1 MLMSQK
7 NTKALNEDILNR
19 FLIDT
24 FDEITTN
31 ATVERILEDAKKDK
45 SDLKLFE
52 SRELTLRFI
61 NSCKR
66 NILNW
71 EMMSLSLLD
80 DTIHL
85 NDVVCHSKVAP
96 AHRERQLPH
105 TRHLLR
111 PELPAAPRSQES
123 RRVRLLAQVHHRPH
137 ERNRQRQVH
146 RRNRHAAAQQSGY
159 SPAHQSASTPSPET
173 SGKARATNR
182 PLSTKKQYPR
192 LTQFYRGRGEENI
205 PQDANR
211 EMVEELDRLDDLE
224 ALVQLSNKNEEKI
237 ATDLELFTTTKEVFK
252 KISLPKTLN
261 FEHFDIS

>member
-1 MLMSQK
+1 MSQK
-7 NTKALNEDILNR
+7 NTKALHEDILNR

-85 NDVVCHSKVAP
+85 NDLVCHSKVP
-96 AHRERQLPH
+96 AAHSERQLPYP
-105 TRHLLR
+105 RHLLR
-111 PELPAAPRSQES
+111 PQLPAAP
-123 RRVRLLAQVHHRPH
+123 
-137 ERNRQRQVH
+137 
-146 RRNRHAAAQQSGY
+146 
-159 SPAHQSASTPSPET
+159 
-173 SGKARATNR
+173 
-182 PLSTKKQYPR
+182 
-192 LTQFYRGRGEENI
+192 
-205 PQDANR
+205 
-211 EMVEELDRLDDLE
+211 
-224 ALVQLSNKNEEKI
+224 
-237 ATDLELFTTTKEVFK
+237 
-252 KISLPKTLN
+252 
-261 FEHFDIS
+261 